1 MNHNVLYQLIVYS
14 NCIKQF
20 YKTFLQTIIIV
31 YVIDFLATYNIP
43 LYLKIIY
50 RCVINKFL
58 SGILCKTFY
67 VYIELNI
74 LPIGIY

>member
-1 MNHNVLYQLIVYS
+1 MNHNVLYQMIVYS

-20 YKTFLQTIIIV
+20 YKTFSQTIIIV
-31 YVIDFLATYNIP
+31 YVIDFPTTYNIL
-43 LYLKIIY
+43 LYLKIIC

-74 LPIGIY
+74 FPIGIY